1 MPSSSHDRPSST
13 LVLFNAPADFD
24 IAAWKQ
30 FCGQCPGVD
39 LSTARAADGQKQ
51 KIFFIDF
58 ADVSSAVQARRALIL
73 QEFHSG
79 GLPRLGF
86 AKPKQPA
93 GAAAAGLASPAAAM
107 PAYYAIPPAA
117 AAAVASGS
125 IQQAHAGAAA
135 MPGPGMLPMPDAAYM
150 PMAAGM
156 PAWAMSAAPGAVA
169 AMQPAAA
176 APGAGTNCT
185 LYVESVP
192 ADATEREMSH
202 IFRPFPGFRSLRLI
216 TRAGDNAAE
225 VSPLC
230 FVEFASTA
238 AAAAAQAVLQ
248 NYVMDLQATKPRT
261 LRVSFAK
268 SNTAG
273 QKRRRGKPQQQ

>member
-1 MPSSSHDRPSST
+1 MPSSSYDRPSST
-13 LVLFNAPADFD
+13 LVLFNAPADFG

-30 FCGQCPGVD
+30 FCGECAGVD
-39 LSTARAADGQKQ
+39 LSSARAADGQKQ

-58 ADVSSAVQARRALIL
+58 ADVNSAVQARRALIL
-73 QEFHSG
+73 QEFRSG

-93 GAAAAGLASPAAAM
+93 GAAAAGLAPPTAAM
-107 PAYYAIPPAA
+107 PAYYTIPPAA
-117 AAAVASGS
+117 AAASASM
-125 IQQAHAGAAA
+125 QQAHAGAGAI
-135 MPGPGMLPMPDAAYM
+135 PGSGMLPMPDAAYM

-156 PAWAMSAAPGAVA
+156 PAWAMPAAPGAVA
-169 AMQPAAA
+169 VMQPAAA

-216 TRAGDNAAE
+216 ARGGDSAAE

-230 FVEFASTA
+230 FVEFANTA

-261 LRVSFAK
+261 LRVSFAR